1 MKKRLLD
8 FGAKGRGVAG
18 RAWGR
23 VSEWTSGAWAW
34 PRGWVAEH
42 LLGLSLGVSVAGLGA
57 GVVVTAVDPGWVSG
71 GESGSTTIRNLGIV
85 LAGLIALPLAVWRG
99 RVADR
104 QATAT
109 DKQAETAQKDLLNKR
124 YQDSAGML
132 GHDVLAVRLAGIY
145 ALERLA
151 KEHPQGYHIEVM
163 KSLCAFVRN
172 PIRYES
178 LGPVVSTESGWE
190 LTSSGGEDYDLRPD
204 VQAAM
209 DAICACHGRE
219 FLIET
224 EARFRLDLRA
234 ADFRGLKIWL
244 ANLDNAR
251 LVSAELSKVFMI
263 GWDLSDADLTGA
275 NLSGAIVCGAHLS
288 RARMLLAN
296 VSGADFTGN
305 AFSSSSPKPD
315 PDPATALGS
324 AAAGLTQAQLDSAI
338 ADPENPPKLE
348 GVLDAET
355 GEQLVWRGRAL
366 DAHPVLPAGL
376 R

>member
-1 MKKRLLD
+1 M
-8 FGAKGRGVAG
+8 
-18 RAWGR
+18 
-23 VSEWTSGAWAW
+23 
-34 PRGWVAEH
+34 
-42 LLGLSLGVSVAGLGA
+42 
-57 GVVVTAVDPGWVSG
+57 
-71 GESGSTTIRNLGIV
+71 
-85 LAGLIALPLAVWRG
+85 
-99 RVADR
+99 VADR

-124 YQDSAGML
+124 YQDSAVNAGP
-132 GHDVLAVRLAGIY
+132 VTCWRCVWPGIY

-224 EARFRLDLRA
+224 AARFRLDLRA

-251 LVSAELSKVFMI
+251 LVSANLSKVFMI
-263 GWDLSDADLTGA
+263 GWELSDADLADA
-275 NLSGAIVCGAHLS
+275 NLSGAIVYGAYLQRS
-288 RARMLLAN
+288 EDVAREREWRRLCWKRILQFVAQAGPGSRNRART
-296 VSGADFTGN
+296 VRR
-305 AFSSSSPKPD
+305 
-315 PDPATALGS
+315 PA
-324 AAAGLTQAQLDSAI
+324 
-338 ADPENPPKLE
+338 
-348 GVLDAET
+348 
-355 GEQLVWRGRAL
+355 
-366 DAHPVLPAGL
+366 
-376 R
+376 